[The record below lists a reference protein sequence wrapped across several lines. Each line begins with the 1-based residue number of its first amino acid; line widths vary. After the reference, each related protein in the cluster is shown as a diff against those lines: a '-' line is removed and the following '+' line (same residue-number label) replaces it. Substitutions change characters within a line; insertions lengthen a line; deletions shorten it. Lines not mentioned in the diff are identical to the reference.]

1 LFSPLPFFIIK
12 IMANHVLSLEIPT
25 VTTSTVLKVFDTSVY
40 SPLVSVFNPRI
51 QVLVPGFNNSVE
63 ISFVPQS
70 APSITA
76 CDLHLQ
82 TEGCGQ
88 TYSTLPDGIYKIT
101 YIVGTDSVVN
111 VQYSHLRMTCAL
123 SQYEKILCDI
133 DVADCDPP
141 ASVKEKLRELQL
153 IHMYLQAA
161 KAKIETCHEDQEGMT
176 LFNYAVKL
184 LNKLDCKHC

>member
-1 LFSPLPFFIIK
+1 
-12 IMANHVLSLEIPT
+12 MANHVLSLEIPT
-25 VTTSTVLKVFDTSVY
+25 VTTPTVLKIFDTSVY
-40 SPLVSVFNPRI
+40 SPLVSVFNPRLQI
-51 QVLVPGFNNSVE
+51 LAPGFSNSVE
-63 ISFVPQS
+63 LTFVPES

-76 CDLHLQ
+76 CDLQMQ

-88 TYSTLPDGIYKIT
+88 TYNNLPDGIYKVT
-101 YIVGTDSVVN
+101 YIADATGVVN

-123 SQYEKILCDI
+123 NKYEKILCDI

-161 KAKIETCHEDQEGMT
+161 KAKVETCHEDQEGMT

-184 LNKLDCKHC
+184 LDKINCKHC